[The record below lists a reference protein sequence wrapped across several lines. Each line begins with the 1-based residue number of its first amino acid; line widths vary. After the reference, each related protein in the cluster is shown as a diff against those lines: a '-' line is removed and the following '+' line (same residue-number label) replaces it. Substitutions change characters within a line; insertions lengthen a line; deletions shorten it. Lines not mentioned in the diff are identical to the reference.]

1 MRNVIAETFIKSF
14 YQNGHNLFA
23 IVWEDTDCFRVQ
35 LDHFSKKYKRKE
47 TALKM
52 YKEYLEKAKAHRM
65 TKEKK
70 MTNPLTRA
78 DELRNDIENLHF
90 TIRYYIGV
98 LAELEQLGRTHT
110 EDFKRT
116 EANVNVLKR
125 NLRTLEAQLESEEEA
140 WI

>member
-1 MRNVIAETFIKSF
+1 MTETLS
-14 YQNGHNLFA
+14 
-23 IVWEDTDCFRVQ
+23 RVQ
-35 LDHFSKKYKRKE
+35 QLRIDLD
-47 TALKM
+47 
-52 YKEYLEKAKAHRM
+52 
-65 TKEKK
+65 
-70 MTNPLTRA
+70 
-78 DELRNDIENLHF
+78 NLHYAL
-90 TIRYYIGV
+90 RHHIGV